1 MADATID
8 YENETL
14 PGVIY
19 AKLTV
24 SDGETLKPRLGKIKG
39 VVPGDNRTSGYPQ
52 GTTGTAV
59 TASFSSTTITFNC
72 PGITDA
78 DVSIIAYGLK

>member
-1 MADATID
+1 MAEATID

-24 SDGETLKPRLGKIKG
+24 SDGETFLPRLGKIKG
-39 VVPGDNRTSGYPQ
+39 VIVGDNRTSGYPQ
-52 GTTGTAV
+52 GTTGTAI
-59 TASFSSTTITFNC
+59 TGSFSATTITFNC
-72 PGITDA
+72 SSITDA